1 MSNSSSSSSKHG
13 ERTLD
18 DLVFVG
24 FNSQVIALDRFTGE
38 VVWDWKAPKGRASYV
53 SVLLDGDRLIAS
65 VQGYVYCLDPIFGQ
79 VVWENPL
86 KGFGLGITS
95 LASVRGRVEGGA
107 AGAAGAQQQQSAAAA
122 SAGGAT
128 AAT

>member
-1 MSNSSSSSSKHG
+1 MSNSSTSSSKSG
-13 ERTLD
+13 ERALA

-24 FNSQVIALDRFTGE
+24 FNSQVLALDRFTGE

-53 SVLLDGDRLIAS
+53 AVLLDGDRLIVS

-79 VVWENPL
+79 EVWENPL
-86 KGFGLGITS
+86 KGFGLGIPC
-95 LASVRGRVEGGA
+95 LASVRGNTQGGGA
-107 AGAAGAQQQQSAAAA
+107 GAGEAQKQAAAA

>member
-1 MSNSSSSSSKHG
+1 MSDSLTSSSKSG

-24 FNSQVIALDRFTGE
+24 FNSQALALDRYTGE

-53 SVLLDGDRLIAS
+53 AVLLDGDRLIVS

-79 VVWENPL
+79 EVWDNPL
-86 KGFGLGITS
+86 KGFGLGIPC
-95 LASVRGRVEGGA
+95 LASARGHTEGGG
-107 AGAAGAQQQQSAAAA
+107 AGAAEAQRQQAAAA
-122 SAGGAT
+122 SGAAAGGA
-128 AAT
+128 AT

>member
-1 MSNSSSSSSKHG
+1 MSDPSLSSTTRG
-13 ERTLD
+13 DRALD
-18 DLVFVG
+18 DLIFVG

-107 AGAAGAQQQQSAAAA
+107 AGAAGAQQQQQAAAA
-122 SAGGAT
+122 SGATGGA
-128 AAT
+128 AT